1 MLPAKLVIGQKH
13 KQENEANSR
22 ASWNTPRSDS
32 RPGMSYATRT
42 VISFALTSLMTVCVL
57 VCVIMVVWGS
67 AFSDYTRANV
77 IELAQLTS
85 QKLADS
91 YEEQGEWTLEGI
103 YSVASSSSIS
113 EDIGLQV
120 LDSDGTIL
128 YDDTWSLAPAAAD
141 VKKDATTDTGSADVS
156 SANTESSNAESSD
169 SSSASVDTGSAEVE
183 SADSSSDSTEVGS
196 TDADASSVDTSS
208 TDSTDTSSADADS
221 TSSSITST
229 DSGSSAGEKT
239 TLEFDRHGLVSTA
252 PTDQEGAVTEAIL
265 TSDGQKVGQVRL
277 WVLGSDAL
285 LTKTDSAFREKTI
298 DAMLL
303 AAIIAVVISLFIGFL
318 VSRMLTNPIRRIT
331 GTAKQI
337 RDGDL
342 SARTNLRGDDEI
354 DQLGETFDEMATSL
368 EKDLKHE
375 RRLTSDVAHELR
387 TPLMAMLA
395 TVEAMQDGVYPTDDE
410 HLETVASETRRLAR
424 LVQQMLDLS
433 RMENHTAPLNLESV
447 DVVELVRGVVNA
459 QEPLFVQRD
468 LRLRFADETQGKCPL
483 LELDP
488 DMITQAV
495 INLMSNAMRYT
506 PEGGWVVVSVSLDRK
521 HVMISV
527 SDTGIG
533 IAKEDLS
540 RIFGRFWRADASRA
554 REAGGLGVGLAVTKQ
569 IIERHHGFIAV
580 ESELEKGT
588 TFTIHL
594 PREHVQQSVSTTMEH

>member
-1 MLPAKLVIGQKH
+1 MLPAHIVTGQKH
-13 KQENEANSR
+13 KSDNEANSR

-32 RPGMSYATRT
+32 RSGLSYGSRMAL
-42 VISFALTSLMTVCVL
+42 SFALTSLMTVLIL

-67 AFSDYTRANV
+67 AFSEYTRANV
-77 IELAQLTS
+77 IDLAKLTS
-85 QKLADS
+85 EKLADS
-91 YEEQGEWTLEGI
+91 YEQDGEWTVDTLYAI
-103 YSVASSSSIS
+103 AQSSSIS
-113 EDIGLQV
+113 DDIGLQV
-120 LDSDGTIL
+120 LDAEGTIL
-128 YDDTWSLAPAAAD
+128 YDDTWPVASVAAD
-141 VKKDATTDTGSADVS
+141 VKKS
-156 SANTESSNAESSD
+156 EAEP
-169 SSSASVDTGSAEVE
+169 VPDTGSAEE
-183 SADSSSDSTEVGS
+183 GS
-196 TDADASSVDTSS
+196 VVATDQ
-208 TDSTDTSSADADS
+208 
-221 TSSSITST
+221 
-229 DSGSSAGEKT
+229 GSAGQAAETSAEGSATAAEKD
-239 TLEFDRHGLVSTA
+239 EPKIKFDRHGLISTA
-252 PTDQEGAVTEAIL
+252 PTDEEGAITEPIT
-265 TSDGQKVGQVRL
+265 TSGGKVVGKVRL
-277 WVLGSDAL
+277 WVLGSDVL
-285 LTKTDSAFREKTI
+285 LTKTDTAFREKTI
-298 DAMLL
+298 DAMFL
-303 AAIIAVVISLFIGFL
+303 AAALAVAISVMIGLF

-342 SARTNLRGDDEI
+342 SARTNMRGDDEI

-395 TVEAMQDGVYPTDDE
+395 TVEAMQDGVYPTDNE

-433 RMENHTAPLNLESV
+433 RMENHTAPMNIEAV
-447 DVVELVRGVVNA
+447 DMVELVRGIVNA
-459 QEPLFVQRD
+459 QEPLFHERD
-468 LRLRFADETQGKCPL
+468 LRLRFADETQGKMPFIKV
-483 LELDP
+483 DP
-488 DMITQAV
+488 DMITQCV

-506 PEGGWVVVSVSLDRK
+506 PEGGWVIVTVGLDRK
-521 HVMISV
+521 HLTISV

-569 IIERHHGFIAV
+569 IVERHHGFISV

-594 PREHVQQSVSTTMEH
+594 PREQQQQPSSTTIER

>member
-1 MLPAKLVIGQKH
+1 MLPAHIVTGQKH
-13 KQENEANSR
+13 KSDNEANSR

-32 RPGMSYATRT
+32 RSGLSYGSRMAL
-42 VISFALTSLMTVCVL
+42 SFALTSLMTVLIL

-67 AFSDYTRANV
+67 AFSEYTRANV
-77 IELAQLTS
+77 VDLAKLTS
-85 QKLADS
+85 EKLADS
-91 YEEQGEWTLEGI
+91 YEQDGEWTVDTLYAI
-103 YSVASSSSIS
+103 AQSSSIS
-113 EDIGLQV
+113 DDIGLQG
-120 LDSDGTIL
+120 LDAEGTIL
-128 YDDTWSLAPAAAD
+128 YDDTWPVASVAAD
-141 VKKDATTDTGSADVS
+141 VKKS
-156 SANTESSNAESSD
+156 ESEP
-169 SSSASVDTGSAEVE
+169 VPDTGSAEE
-183 SADSSSDSTEVGS
+183 GS
-196 TDADASSVDTSS
+196 VVATDQ
-208 TDSTDTSSADADS
+208 
-221 TSSSITST
+221 
-229 DSGSSAGEKT
+229 GSAGQAAATSAEGSVTAAEKD
-239 TLEFDRHGLVSTA
+239 EPKIKFDRHGLISTA
-252 PTDQEGAVTEAIL
+252 PTDEEGAITEPIT
-265 TSDGQKVGQVRL
+265 TSDGKVVGKVRL
-277 WVLGSDAL
+277 WVLGSDVL
-285 LTKTDSAFREKTI
+285 LTKTDTAFREKTI
-298 DAMLL
+298 DAMFL
-303 AAIIAVVISLFIGFL
+303 AAAIAVAISVMIGLF

-342 SARTNLRGDDEI
+342 SARTNMRGDDEI

-395 TVEAMQDGVYPTDDE
+395 TVEAMQDGVYPTDNE

-433 RMENHTAPLNLESV
+433 RMENHTAPMNIEAV
-447 DVVELVRGVVNA
+447 DMVELVRGIVNA
-459 QEPLFVQRD
+459 QEPLFHERD
-468 LRLRFADETQGKCPL
+468 LRLRFADETQGKMPFIKV
-483 LELDP
+483 DP
-488 DMITQAV
+488 DMITQCV

-506 PEGGWVVVSVSLDRK
+506 PEGGWVIVTVGLDRK
-521 HVMISV
+521 HLTISV

-569 IIERHHGFIAV
+569 IVERHHGFISV

-594 PREHVQQSVSTTMEH
+594 PREQQQQPSSTTIER

>member
-1 MLPAKLVIGQKH
+1 MLPAHIVTGQKH
-13 KQENEANSR
+13 KSDNEANSR

-32 RPGMSYATRT
+32 RSGLSYGSRMAL
-42 VISFALTSLMTVCVL
+42 SFALTSLMTVLIL

-67 AFSDYTRANV
+67 AFSEYTRANV
-77 IELAQLTS
+77 IDLAKLTS
-85 QKLADS
+85 EKLADS
-91 YEEQGEWTLEGI
+91 YEQDGEWTVDTLYAI
-103 YSVASSSSIS
+103 AQSSSIS
-113 EDIGLQV
+113 DDIGLQV
-120 LDSDGTIL
+120 LDAEGTIL
-128 YDDTWSLAPAAAD
+128 YDDTWPVASVAAD
-141 VKKDATTDTGSADVS
+141 VKKS
-156 SANTESSNAESSD
+156 EAEP
-169 SSSASVDTGSAEVE
+169 VPDTGSAEE
-183 SADSSSDSTEVGS
+183 GS
-196 TDADASSVDTSS
+196 VVATDQ
-208 TDSTDTSSADADS
+208 
-221 TSSSITST
+221 
-229 DSGSSAGEKT
+229 GSAGQAAATSAEGSATAAEKD
-239 TLEFDRHGLVSTA
+239 EPKIKFDRHGLISTA
-252 PTDQEGAVTEAIL
+252 PTDEEGAITEPIT
-265 TSDGQKVGQVRL
+265 TSDGKVVGKVRL
-277 WVLGSDAL
+277 WVLGSDVL
-285 LTKTDSAFREKTI
+285 LTKTDTAFREKTI
-298 DAMLL
+298 DAMFL
-303 AAIIAVVISLFIGFL
+303 AAAIAVAISVMIGLF

-342 SARTNLRGDDEI
+342 SARTNMRGDDEI

-395 TVEAMQDGVYPTDDE
+395 TVEAMQDGVYPTDNE

-433 RMENHTAPLNLESV
+433 RMENHTAPMNIEAV
-447 DVVELVRGVVNA
+447 DMVELVRGIVNA
-459 QEPLFVQRD
+459 QEPLFHERD
-468 LRLRFADETQGKCPL
+468 LRLRFADETQGKMPFIKV
-483 LELDP
+483 DP
-488 DMITQAV
+488 DMITQCV

-506 PEGGWVVVSVSLDRK
+506 PEGGWVIVTVGLDRK
-521 HVMISV
+521 HLTISV

-569 IIERHHGFIAV
+569 IVECHHGFISV

-594 PREHVQQSVSTTMEH
+594 PREQQQQPSSTTIER

>member
-1 MLPAKLVIGQKH
+1 MLPAHIVTGQKH
-13 KQENEANSR
+13 KSDNEANSR

-32 RPGMSYATRT
+32 RSGLSYGSRMAL
-42 VISFALTSLMTVCVL
+42 SFALTSLMTVLIL

-67 AFSDYTRANV
+67 AFSEYTRANV
-77 IELAQLTS
+77 IDLAKLTS
-85 QKLADS
+85 EKLADS
-91 YEEQGEWTLEGI
+91 YEQDGEWTVDTLYAI
-103 YSVASSSSIS
+103 AQSSSIS
-113 EDIGLQV
+113 DDIGLQV
-120 LDSDGTIL
+120 LDAEGTIL
-128 YDDTWSLAPAAAD
+128 YDDTWPVASVAAD
-141 VKKDATTDTGSADVS
+141 VKKS
-156 SANTESSNAESSD
+156 EAEP
-169 SSSASVDTGSAEVE
+169 VPDTGSAEE
-183 SADSSSDSTEVGS
+183 GS
-196 TDADASSVDTSS
+196 VVATDQ
-208 TDSTDTSSADADS
+208 
-221 TSSSITST
+221 
-229 DSGSSAGEKT
+229 GSAGQAAATSAEGSATAAEEDEPKIK
-239 TLEFDRHGLVSTA
+239 FDRHGLISTA
-252 PTDQEGAVTEAIL
+252 PTDEEGAITEPIT
-265 TSDGQKVGQVRL
+265 TSDGKVVGKVRL
-277 WVLGSDAL
+277 WVLDSDVL
-285 LTKTDSAFREKTI
+285 LTKTDTAFREKTI
-298 DAMLL
+298 DAMFL
-303 AAIIAVVISLFIGFL
+303 AAAIAVAISVMIGLF

-342 SARTNLRGDDEI
+342 SARTNMRGDDEI

-395 TVEAMQDGVYPTDDE
+395 TVEAMQDGVYPTDNE

-433 RMENHTAPLNLESV
+433 RMDNHTAPMNIEAV
-447 DVVELVRGVVNA
+447 DMVELVRGIVNA
-459 QEPLFVQRD
+459 QEPLFHERD
-468 LRLRFADETQGKCPL
+468 LRLRFADETQGKMPFIKV
-483 LELDP
+483 DP
-488 DMITQAV
+488 DMITQCV

-506 PEGGWVVVSVSLDRK
+506 PEGGWVIVTVGLDRK
-521 HVMISV
+521 HLTISV

-569 IIERHHGFIAV
+569 IVERHHGFISV

-594 PREHVQQSVSTTMEH
+594 PREQQQQPSSTTIER

>member
-1 MLPAKLVIGQKH
+1 MLPARMVIGQKH
-13 KQENEANSR
+13 KQDNEANSR

-32 RPGMSYATRT
+32 RTGMSYATRMAL
-42 VISFALTSLMTVCVL
+42 SFALTSLMTVFVL
-57 VCVIMVVWGS
+57 VCVIMVVWGG

-91 YEEQGEWTLEGI
+91 YEEEGEWTLESI
-103 YSVASSSSIS
+103 YAVASSSSIS
-113 EDIGLQV
+113 DDIGLQV

-128 YDDTWSLAPAAAD
+128 YDDTWAVAPVAAD
-141 VKKDATTDTGSADVS
+141 VKKESEEKGSSDSTDESASAESESSDGSDVAGSAATEDAGDEADAAAVEDSSADAETEAEPTSSDASNSATDTGSAD
-156 SANTESSNAESSD
+156 
-169 SSSASVDTGSAEVE
+169 TGSAEE
-183 SADSSSDSTEVGS
+183 A
-196 TDADASSVDTSS
+196 
-208 TDSTDTSSADADS
+208 
-221 TSSSITST
+221 
-229 DSGSSAGEKT
+229 T
-239 TLEFDRHGLVSTA
+239 TLQFDKHGLVSTA

-265 TSDGQKVGQVRL
+265 TSDGKKVGQVRL

-285 LTKTDSAFREKTI
+285 LTKADTAFREKTI

-303 AAIIAVVISLFIGFL
+303 AAIIAVAISLMIGFL

-342 SARTNLRGDDEI
+342 SARTGLRGDDEI

-368 EKDLKHE
+368 EKDMKHE
-375 RRLTSDVAHELR
+375 KRLTSDVAHELR

-395 TVEAMQDGVYPTDDE
+395 TVEAMQDGVYPTDNE

-433 RMENHTAPLNLESV
+433 RMENHTAPMNLEPV
-447 DVVELVRGVVNA
+447 DIVELVRGIVGA
-459 QEPLFVQRD
+459 QEPLFDQRD
-468 LRLRFADETQGKCPL
+468 LRLRFADETQGKAPL

-506 PEGGWVVVSVSLDRK
+506 PEGGWVVVSVTLDRK

-569 IIERHHGFIAV
+569 IIERHHGFISV

-594 PREHVQQSVSTTMEH
+594 PREHVSQPASTTMNP

>member
-1 MLPAKLVIGQKH
+1 MLPAHIVTGQKH
-13 KQENEANSR
+13 KSDNEANSR

-32 RPGMSYATRT
+32 RSGLSYGSRMAL
-42 VISFALTSLMTVCVL
+42 SFALTSLMTVLIL

-67 AFSDYTRANV
+67 AFSEYTRANV
-77 IELAQLTS
+77 IDLAKLTS
-85 QKLADS
+85 EKLADS
-91 YEEQGEWTLEGI
+91 YEQDGEWTVDTLYAI
-103 YSVASSSSIS
+103 AQSSSIS
-113 EDIGLQV
+113 DDIGLQV
-120 LDSDGTIL
+120 LDAEGTIL
-128 YDDTWSLAPAAAD
+128 YDDTWPVASVAAD
-141 VKKDATTDTGSADVS
+141 VKKS
-156 SANTESSNAESSD
+156 EAEP
-169 SSSASVDTGSAEVE
+169 VPDTGSAEE
-183 SADSSSDSTEVGS
+183 GS
-196 TDADASSVDTSS
+196 VVATDQ
-208 TDSTDTSSADADS
+208 
-221 TSSSITST
+221 
-229 DSGSSAGEKT
+229 GSAGQAAETSAEGSATAAEKD
-239 TLEFDRHGLVSTA
+239 EPKIKFDRHGLISTA
-252 PTDQEGAVTEAIL
+252 PTDEEGAITEPIT
-265 TSDGQKVGQVRL
+265 TSDGKVVGKVRL
-277 WVLGSDAL
+277 WVLGSDVL
-285 LTKTDSAFREKTI
+285 LTKTDTAFREKTI
-298 DAMLL
+298 DAMFL
-303 AAIIAVVISLFIGFL
+303 AAAIAVAISVMIGLF

-342 SARTNLRGDDEI
+342 SARTNMRGDDEI

-395 TVEAMQDGVYPTDDE
+395 TVEAMQDGVYPTDNE

-433 RMENHTAPLNLESV
+433 RMENHTAPMNIEAV
-447 DVVELVRGVVNA
+447 DMVELVRGIVNA
-459 QEPLFVQRD
+459 QEPLFHERD
-468 LRLRFADETQGKCPL
+468 LRLRFADETQGKMPFIKV
-483 LELDP
+483 DP
-488 DMITQAV
+488 DMITQCV

-506 PEGGWVVVSVSLDRK
+506 PEGGWVIVTVGLDRK
-521 HVMISV
+521 HLTISV

-569 IIERHHGFIAV
+569 IVERHQGFISV

-594 PREHVQQSVSTTMEH
+594 PREQQQQPSSTTIER

>member
-1 MLPAKLVIGQKH
+1 MLPAHIVTGQKH
-13 KQENEANSR
+13 KSDNEANSR

-32 RPGMSYATRT
+32 RSGLSYGSRMAL
-42 VISFALTSLMTVCVL
+42 SFALTSLMTVLIL

-67 AFSDYTRANV
+67 AFSEYTRANV
-77 IELAQLTS
+77 IDLAKLTS
-85 QKLADS
+85 EKLADS
-91 YEEQGEWTLEGI
+91 YEQDGEWTVDTLYAI
-103 YSVASSSSIS
+103 AQSSSIS
-113 EDIGLQV
+113 DDIGLQV
-120 LDSDGTIL
+120 LDAEGTIL
-128 YDDTWSLAPAAAD
+128 YDDTWPVASVAAD
-141 VKKDATTDTGSADVS
+141 VKKS
-156 SANTESSNAESSD
+156 EAEP
-169 SSSASVDTGSAEVE
+169 VPDTGSAEE
-183 SADSSSDSTEVGS
+183 GS
-196 TDADASSVDTSS
+196 VVATDQ
-208 TDSTDTSSADADS
+208 
-221 TSSSITST
+221 
-229 DSGSSAGEKT
+229 GSAGQAAATSAEGSATAAEKD
-239 TLEFDRHGLVSTA
+239 EPKIKFDRHGLISTA
-252 PTDQEGAVTEAIL
+252 PTDEEGAITEPIT
-265 TSDGQKVGQVRL
+265 TSDGKVVGKVRL
-277 WVLGSDAL
+277 WVLGSDVL
-285 LTKTDSAFREKTI
+285 LTKTDTAFREKTI
-298 DAMLL
+298 DAMFL
-303 AAIIAVVISLFIGFL
+303 AAAIAVAISVMIGLF

-342 SARTNLRGDDEI
+342 SARTNMRGDDEI

-395 TVEAMQDGVYPTDDE
+395 TVEAMQDGVYPTDNE

-433 RMENHTAPLNLESV
+433 RMENHTAPMNIEAV
-447 DVVELVRGVVNA
+447 DMVELVRGIVNA
-459 QEPLFVQRD
+459 QEPLFHERD
-468 LRLRFADETQGKCPL
+468 LRLRFADETQGKMPFIKV
-483 LELDP
+483 DP
-488 DMITQAV
+488 DMITQCV

-506 PEGGWVVVSVSLDRK
+506 PEGGWVIVTVGLDRK
-521 HVMISV
+521 HLTISV

-569 IIERHHGFIAV
+569 IVERHHGFISV

-594 PREHVQQSVSTTMEH
+594 PREQQQQPSSTTIEH

>member
-1 MLPAKLVIGQKH
+1 MLPAHIVTGQKH
-13 KQENEANSR
+13 KSDNEANSR

-32 RPGMSYATRT
+32 RSGLSYGSRMAL
-42 VISFALTSLMTVCVL
+42 SFALTSLMTVLIL

-67 AFSDYTRANV
+67 AFSEYTRANV
-77 IELAQLTS
+77 IDLAKLTS
-85 QKLADS
+85 EKLADS
-91 YEEQGEWTLEGI
+91 YEQDGEWTVDTLYAI
-103 YSVASSSSIS
+103 AQSSSIS
-113 EDIGLQV
+113 DDIGLQV
-120 LDSDGTIL
+120 LDAEGTIL
-128 YDDTWSLAPAAAD
+128 YDDTWPVASVAAD
-141 VKKDATTDTGSADVS
+141 VKKS
-156 SANTESSNAESSD
+156 EAEP
-169 SSSASVDTGSAEVE
+169 VPDTGSAEE
-183 SADSSSDSTEVGS
+183 GS
-196 TDADASSVDTSS
+196 VVATDQ
-208 TDSTDTSSADADS
+208 
-221 TSSSITST
+221 
-229 DSGSSAGEKT
+229 GSAGQAAATSAEGSATAAEKD
-239 TLEFDRHGLVSTA
+239 EPKIKFDRHDLISTA
-252 PTDQEGAVTEAIL
+252 PTDEEGAITEPIT
-265 TSDGQKVGQVRL
+265 TSDGKVVGKVRL
-277 WVLGSDAL
+277 WVLGSDVL
-285 LTKTDSAFREKTI
+285 LTKTDTAFREKTI
-298 DAMLL
+298 DAMFL
-303 AAIIAVVISLFIGFL
+303 AAAIAVAISVMIGLF

-342 SARTNLRGDDEI
+342 SARTNMRGDDEI

-395 TVEAMQDGVYPTDDE
+395 TVEAMQDGVYPTDNE

-433 RMENHTAPLNLESV
+433 RMENHTAPMNIEAV
-447 DVVELVRGVVNA
+447 DMVELVRGIVNA
-459 QEPLFVQRD
+459 QEPLFHERD
-468 LRLRFADETQGKCPL
+468 LRLRFADETQGKMPFIKV
-483 LELDP
+483 DP
-488 DMITQAV
+488 DMITQCV

-506 PEGGWVVVSVSLDRK
+506 PEGGWVIVTVGLDRK
-521 HVMISV
+521 HLTISV

-569 IIERHHGFIAV
+569 IVERHHGFISV

-594 PREHVQQSVSTTMEH
+594 PREQQQQPSSTTIER

>member
-1 MLPAKLVIGQKH
+1 MLPARMVIGQKH
-13 KQENEANSR
+13 KQDNEANSR

-32 RPGMSYATRT
+32 RTGMSYATRMAL
-42 VISFALTSLMTVCVL
+42 SFALTSLMTVFVL
-57 VCVIMVVWGS
+57 VCVIMVVWGG

-91 YEEQGEWTLEGI
+91 YEEEGEWTLESI
-103 YSVASSSSIS
+103 YAVASSSSIS
-113 EDIGLQV
+113 DDIGLQV

-128 YDDTWSLAPAAAD
+128 YDDTWAVAPVAAD
-141 VKKDATTDTGSADVS
+141 VKKESEEKGSSDSTDESASAESESSDGSNVAGSAATEDAGDEADAAVVEGSSADAETGAEPTSSDASNSASDTGSAD
-156 SANTESSNAESSD
+156 
-169 SSSASVDTGSAEVE
+169 TGSAEE
-183 SADSSSDSTEVGS
+183 T
-196 TDADASSVDTSS
+196 
-208 TDSTDTSSADADS
+208 
-221 TSSSITST
+221 
-229 DSGSSAGEKT
+229 T
-239 TLEFDRHGLVSTA
+239 TLQFDKHGLVSTA

-265 TSDGQKVGQVRL
+265 TSDGKKVGQVRL

-285 LTKTDSAFREKTI
+285 LTKADTAFREKTI

-303 AAIIAVVISLFIGFL
+303 AAIIAVAISLMIGFL

-342 SARTNLRGDDEI
+342 SARTGLRGDDEI

-368 EKDLKHE
+368 EKDMKHE
-375 RRLTSDVAHELR
+375 KRLTSDVAHELR

-395 TVEAMQDGVYPTDDE
+395 TVEAMQDGVYPTDNE

-433 RMENHTAPLNLESV
+433 RMENHTAPMNLEPV
-447 DVVELVRGVVNA
+447 DTVELVRGIVGA
-459 QEPLFVQRD
+459 QEPLFDQRD
-468 LRLRFADETQGKCPL
+468 LRLRFADETQGKAPL

-506 PEGGWVVVSVSLDRK
+506 PEGGWVVVSVTLDRK

-569 IIERHHGFIAV
+569 IIERHHGFISV

-594 PREHVQQSVSTTMEH
+594 PREHVSQPASTTMNP

>member
-1 MLPAKLVIGQKH
+1 MLPAHIVTGQKH
-13 KQENEANSR
+13 KSDNEANSR

-32 RPGMSYATRT
+32 RSGLSYGSRMAL
-42 VISFALTSLMTVCVL
+42 SFALTSLMTVLIL

-67 AFSDYTRANV
+67 AFSEYTRANV
-77 IELAQLTS
+77 IDLAKLTS
-85 QKLADS
+85 EKLADS
-91 YEEQGEWTLEGI
+91 YEQDGEWTVDTLYAI
-103 YSVASSSSIS
+103 AQSSSIS
-113 EDIGLQV
+113 DDIGLQV
-120 LDSDGTIL
+120 LDAEGTIL
-128 YDDTWSLAPAAAD
+128 YDDTWPVASVAAD
-141 VKKDATTDTGSADVS
+141 VKKS
-156 SANTESSNAESSD
+156 EAEP
-169 SSSASVDTGSAEVE
+169 VPDTGSAEE
-183 SADSSSDSTEVGS
+183 GS
-196 TDADASSVDTSS
+196 VVATDQ
-208 TDSTDTSSADADS
+208 
-221 TSSSITST
+221 
-229 DSGSSAGEKT
+229 GSAGQEAATSAEGSATAAEKD
-239 TLEFDRHGLVSTA
+239 EPKIKFDRHGLISTA
-252 PTDQEGAVTEAIL
+252 PTDEEGAITEPIT
-265 TSDGQKVGQVRL
+265 TSDGKVVGKVRL
-277 WVLGSDAL
+277 WVLGSDVL
-285 LTKTDSAFREKTI
+285 LTKTDTAFREKTI
-298 DAMLL
+298 DAMFL
-303 AAIIAVVISLFIGFL
+303 AAAIAVAISVMIGLF

-342 SARTNLRGDDEI
+342 SARTNMRGDDEI

-395 TVEAMQDGVYPTDDE
+395 TVEAMQDGVYPTDNE

-433 RMENHTAPLNLESV
+433 RMENHTAPMNIEAV
-447 DVVELVRGVVNA
+447 DMVELVRGIVNA
-459 QEPLFVQRD
+459 QEPLFHERD
-468 LRLRFADETQGKCPL
+468 LRLRFADETQSKMPFIKV
-483 LELDP
+483 DP
-488 DMITQAV
+488 DMITQCV

-506 PEGGWVVVSVSLDRK
+506 PEGGWVIVTVGLDRK
-521 HVMISV
+521 HLTISV

-569 IIERHHGFIAV
+569 IVERHHGFISV

-594 PREHVQQSVSTTMEH
+594 PREQQQQPSSTTIER

>member
-1 MLPAKLVIGQKH
+1 MLPARMVIGQKH
-13 KQENEANSR
+13 KQDNEANSR

-32 RPGMSYATRT
+32 RTGMSYATRMAL
-42 VISFALTSLMTVCVL
+42 SFALTSLMTVFVL
-57 VCVIMVVWGS
+57 VCVIMVVWGG

-91 YEEQGEWTLEGI
+91 YEEEGEWTLESI
-103 YSVASSSSIS
+103 YAVASSSSIS
-113 EDIGLQV
+113 DDIGLQV

-128 YDDTWSLAPAAAD
+128 YDDTWAVAPVAAD
-141 VKKDATTDTGSADVS
+141 VKKESEEKGSSDSTDESASAESESSDGSDVAGNAVTEDAGDEADAAAVEDSSADAETEAEPTSSDASNSATDTGSAD
-156 SANTESSNAESSD
+156 
-169 SSSASVDTGSAEVE
+169 TGSAEE
-183 SADSSSDSTEVGS
+183 A
-196 TDADASSVDTSS
+196 
-208 TDSTDTSSADADS
+208 
-221 TSSSITST
+221 
-229 DSGSSAGEKT
+229 T
-239 TLEFDRHGLVSTA
+239 TLQFDKHGLVSTA
-252 PTDQEGAVTEAIL
+252 PTDQEGAVTEVIL
-265 TSDGQKVGQVRL
+265 TSDGKKVGQVRL

-285 LTKTDSAFREKTI
+285 LTKADTAFREKTI

-303 AAIIAVVISLFIGFL
+303 AAIIAVAISLMIGFL

-342 SARTNLRGDDEI
+342 SARTGLRGDDEI

-368 EKDLKHE
+368 EKDMKHE
-375 RRLTSDVAHELR
+375 KRLTSDVAHELR

-395 TVEAMQDGVYPTDDE
+395 TVEAMQDGVYPTDNE

-433 RMENHTAPLNLESV
+433 RMENHTAPMNLEPV
-447 DVVELVRGVVNA
+447 DTVELVRGIVGA
-459 QEPLFVQRD
+459 QEPLFDQRD
-468 LRLRFADETQGKCPL
+468 LRLRFADETQGKAPL

-506 PEGGWVVVSVSLDRK
+506 PEGGWVVVSVTLDRK

-569 IIERHHGFIAV
+569 IIERHHGFISV

-594 PREHVQQSVSTTMEH
+594 PREHVSQPASTTMNP

>member
-1 MLPAKLVIGQKH
+1 MLPAHIVTGQKH
-13 KQENEANSR
+13 KSDNEANSR

-32 RPGMSYATRT
+32 RSGLSYGSRMAL
-42 VISFALTSLMTVCVL
+42 SFALTSLMTVLIL

-67 AFSDYTRANV
+67 AFSEYTRANV
-77 IELAQLTS
+77 IDLAKLTS
-85 QKLADS
+85 EKLADS
-91 YEEQGEWTLEGI
+91 YEQDGEWTVDTLYAI
-103 YSVASSSSIS
+103 AQSSSIS
-113 EDIGLQV
+113 DDIGLQV
-120 LDSDGTIL
+120 LDAEGTIL
-128 YDDTWSLAPAAAD
+128 YDDTWPVASVAAD
-141 VKKDATTDTGSADVS
+141 VKKS
-156 SANTESSNAESSD
+156 EAEP
-169 SSSASVDTGSAEVE
+169 VPDTGSAEE
-183 SADSSSDSTEVGS
+183 GS
-196 TDADASSVDTSS
+196 VVATDQ
-208 TDSTDTSSADADS
+208 
-221 TSSSITST
+221 
-229 DSGSSAGEKT
+229 GSAGQAVATSAEGSATAAEKD
-239 TLEFDRHGLVSTA
+239 EPKIKFDRHGLISTA
-252 PTDQEGAVTEAIL
+252 PTDEEGAITEPIT
-265 TSDGQKVGQVRL
+265 TSDGKVVGKVRL
-277 WVLGSDAL
+277 WVLGSDVL
-285 LTKTDSAFREKTI
+285 LTKTDTAFREKTI
-298 DAMLL
+298 DAMFL
-303 AAIIAVVISLFIGFL
+303 AAAIAVAISVMIGLF

-342 SARTNLRGDDEI
+342 SARTNMRGDDEI

-395 TVEAMQDGVYPTDDE
+395 TVEAMQDGVYPTDNE

-433 RMENHTAPLNLESV
+433 RMENHTAPMNIEAV
-447 DVVELVRGVVNA
+447 DMVELVRGIVNA
-459 QEPLFVQRD
+459 QEPLFHERD
-468 LRLRFADETQGKCPL
+468 LRLRFADETQGKMPFIKV
-483 LELDP
+483 DP
-488 DMITQAV
+488 DMITQCV

-506 PEGGWVVVSVSLDRK
+506 PEGGWVIVAVGLDRK
-521 HVMISV
+521 HLTISV

-569 IIERHHGFIAV
+569 IVERHHGFISV

-594 PREHVQQSVSTTMEH
+594 PREQQQQPSSTTIER

>member
-1 MLPAKLVIGQKH
+1 MLPAHIVTGQKH
-13 KQENEANSR
+13 KSDNEANSR

-32 RPGMSYATRT
+32 RSGLSYGSRMAL
-42 VISFALTSLMTVCVL
+42 SFALTSLMTVLIL

-67 AFSDYTRANV
+67 AFSEYTRANV
-77 IELAQLTS
+77 IDLAKLTS
-85 QKLADS
+85 EKLADS
-91 YEEQGEWTLEGI
+91 YEQDGEWTVDTLYAI
-103 YSVASSSSIS
+103 AQSSSIS
-113 EDIGLQV
+113 DDIGLQV
-120 LDSDGTIL
+120 LDAEGTIL
-128 YDDTWSLAPAAAD
+128 YDDTWPVASVATD
-141 VKKDATTDTGSADVS
+141 VKKS
-156 SANTESSNAESSD
+156 EAEP
-169 SSSASVDTGSAEVE
+169 VPDTGSAEE
-183 SADSSSDSTEVGS
+183 DSVVA
-196 TDADASSVDTSS
+196 TDQ
-208 TDSTDTSSADADS
+208 
-221 TSSSITST
+221 
-229 DSGSSAGEKT
+229 GSAGQAAATSAEGSATAAEKD
-239 TLEFDRHGLVSTA
+239 EPKIKFDRHGLISTA
-252 PTDQEGAVTEAIL
+252 PTDEEGAITEPIT
-265 TSDGQKVGQVRL
+265 TSDGKVVGKVRL
-277 WVLGSDAL
+277 WVLGSDVL
-285 LTKTDSAFREKTI
+285 LTKTDTAFREKTI
-298 DAMLL
+298 DAMFL
-303 AAIIAVVISLFIGFL
+303 AAAIAVAISVMIGLF

-342 SARTNLRGDDEI
+342 SARTNMRGDDEI

-395 TVEAMQDGVYPTDDE
+395 TVEAMQDGVYPTDNE

-433 RMENHTAPLNLESV
+433 RMENHTAPMNIEAV
-447 DVVELVRGVVNA
+447 DMVELVRGIVNA
-459 QEPLFVQRD
+459 QEPLFHERD
-468 LRLRFADETQGKCPL
+468 LRLRFADETQGKMPFIKV
-483 LELDP
+483 DP
-488 DMITQAV
+488 DMITQCV

-506 PEGGWVVVSVSLDRK
+506 PEGGWVIVTVGLDRK
-521 HVMISV
+521 HLTISV

-569 IIERHHGFIAV
+569 IVERHHGFISV

-594 PREHVQQSVSTTMEH
+594 PREQQQQPSSTTIER

>member
-1 MLPAKLVIGQKH
+1 MLPAHIVTGQKH
-13 KQENEANSR
+13 KSDNEANSR

-32 RPGMSYATRT
+32 RSGLSYGSRMAL
-42 VISFALTSLMTVCVL
+42 SFALTSLMTVLIL

-67 AFSDYTRANV
+67 AFSEYTRANV
-77 IELAQLTS
+77 IDLAKLTS
-85 QKLADS
+85 EKLADS
-91 YEEQGEWTLEGI
+91 YEQDGEWTVDTLYAI
-103 YSVASSSSIS
+103 AQSSSIS
-113 EDIGLQV
+113 DDIGLQV
-120 LDSDGTIL
+120 LDAEGTIL
-128 YDDTWSLAPAAAD
+128 YDDTWPVASVAAD
-141 VKKDATTDTGSADVS
+141 VKKS
-156 SANTESSNAESSD
+156 EAEP
-169 SSSASVDTGSAEVE
+169 VPDTGSAEE
-183 SADSSSDSTEVGS
+183 GS
-196 TDADASSVDTSS
+196 VVATDQ
-208 TDSTDTSSADADS
+208 
-221 TSSSITST
+221 
-229 DSGSSAGEKT
+229 GSAGQAAATSAEGSATAAEKD
-239 TLEFDRHGLVSTA
+239 EPKIKFDRHGLISTA
-252 PTDQEGAVTEAIL
+252 PTDEEGAITEPIT
-265 TSDGQKVGQVRL
+265 TSDGKVVGKVRL
-277 WVLGSDAL
+277 WVLGSDVL
-285 LTKTDSAFREKTI
+285 LTKTDTAFREKTI
-298 DAMLL
+298 DAMFL
-303 AAIIAVVISLFIGFL
+303 AAAIAVAISVMIGLF

-342 SARTNLRGDDEI
+342 SARTNMRGDDEI

-395 TVEAMQDGVYPTDDE
+395 TVEAMQDGVYPTDNE

-433 RMENHTAPLNLESV
+433 RMENHTAPMNIEAV
-447 DVVELVRGVVNA
+447 DMVELVRGIVNA
-459 QEPLFVQRD
+459 QEPLFHERD
-468 LRLRFADETQGKCPL
+468 LRLRFADETQGKMPFIKV
-483 LELDP
+483 DP
-488 DMITQAV
+488 DMITQCV

-506 PEGGWVVVSVSLDRK
+506 PEGGWVIVTVGLNRK
-521 HVMISV
+521 HLTISV

-569 IIERHHGFIAV
+569 IVERHHGFISV

-594 PREHVQQSVSTTMEH
+594 PREQQQQPSSTTIER

>member
-1 MLPAKLVIGQKH
+1 MLPAHIVTGQKH
-13 KQENEANSR
+13 KSDNEANSR

-32 RPGMSYATRT
+32 RSGLSYGSRMAL
-42 VISFALTSLMTVCVL
+42 SFALTSLMTVLIL

-67 AFSDYTRANV
+67 AFSEYTRANV
-77 IELAQLTS
+77 IDLAKLTS
-85 QKLADS
+85 EKLADS
-91 YEEQGEWTLEGI
+91 YEQDGEWTVDTLYAI
-103 YSVASSSSIS
+103 AQSSSIS
-113 EDIGLQV
+113 DDIGLQV
-120 LDSDGTIL
+120 LDAEGTIL
-128 YDDTWSLAPAAAD
+128 YDDTWPVASVAAD
-141 VKKDATTDTGSADVS
+141 VKKS
-156 SANTESSNAESSD
+156 EAEP
-169 SSSASVDTGSAEVE
+169 VPDTGSAEE
-183 SADSSSDSTEVGS
+183 GS
-196 TDADASSVDTSS
+196 VVATDQ
-208 TDSTDTSSADADS
+208 
-221 TSSSITST
+221 
-229 DSGSSAGEKT
+229 GSAGQAAATSAEGSATAAEEDEPKIK
-239 TLEFDRHGLVSTA
+239 FDRHGLISTA
-252 PTDQEGAVTEAIL
+252 PTDEEGAITEPIT
-265 TSDGQKVGQVRL
+265 TSDGTVVGKVRL
-277 WVLGSDAL
+277 WVLGSDVL
-285 LTKTDSAFREKTI
+285 LTKTDTAFREKTI
-298 DAMLL
+298 DAMFL
-303 AAIIAVVISLFIGFL
+303 AAAIAVAISVMIGLF

-342 SARTNLRGDDEI
+342 SARTNMRGDDEI

-395 TVEAMQDGVYPTDDE
+395 TVEAMQDGVYPTDNE

-433 RMENHTAPLNLESV
+433 RMENHTAPMNIEAV
-447 DVVELVRGVVNA
+447 DMVELVRGIVNA
-459 QEPLFVQRD
+459 QEPLFHERD
-468 LRLRFADETQGKCPL
+468 LRLRFADETQGKMPFIKV
-483 LELDP
+483 DP
-488 DMITQAV
+488 DMITQCV

-506 PEGGWVVVSVSLDRK
+506 PEGGWVIVTVGLDRK
-521 HVMISV
+521 HLTISV

-569 IIERHHGFIAV
+569 IVERHHGFISV

-594 PREHVQQSVSTTMEH
+594 PREQQQQPSSTTIER

>member
-1 MLPAKLVIGQKH
+1 MLPAHIVTGQKH
-13 KQENEANSR
+13 KSDNEANSR

-32 RPGMSYATRT
+32 RSGLSYGSRMAL
-42 VISFALTSLMTVCVL
+42 SFALTSLMTVLIL

-67 AFSDYTRANV
+67 AFSEYTRTNV
-77 IELAQLTS
+77 IDLAKLTS
-85 QKLADS
+85 EKLADS
-91 YEEQGEWTLEGI
+91 YEQDGEWTVDTLYAI
-103 YSVASSSSIS
+103 AQSSSIS
-113 EDIGLQV
+113 DDIGLQV
-120 LDSDGTIL
+120 LDAEGTIL
-128 YDDTWSLAPAAAD
+128 YDDTWPVASVAAD
-141 VKKDATTDTGSADVS
+141 VKKS
-156 SANTESSNAESSD
+156 EAEPVPD
-169 SSSASVDTGSAEVE
+169 MGSAEE
-183 SADSSSDSTEVGS
+183 GS
-196 TDADASSVDTSS
+196 VVATDQ
-208 TDSTDTSSADADS
+208 
-221 TSSSITST
+221 
-229 DSGSSAGEKT
+229 GSAGQAAATSAEGSAAAAEKD
-239 TLEFDRHGLVSTA
+239 EPKIKFDRHGLISTA
-252 PTDQEGAVTEAIL
+252 PTDEEGAITEPIT
-265 TSDGQKVGQVRL
+265 TSDGKVVGKVRL
-277 WVLGSDAL
+277 WVLGSDVL
-285 LTKTDSAFREKTI
+285 LTKTDTAFREKTI
-298 DAMLL
+298 DAMFL
-303 AAIIAVVISLFIGFL
+303 AAAIAVAISVMIGLF

-342 SARTNLRGDDEI
+342 SARTNMRGDDEI

-395 TVEAMQDGVYPTDDE
+395 TVEAMQDGVYPTDNE

-433 RMENHTAPLNLESV
+433 RMENHTAPMNIEAV
-447 DVVELVRGVVNA
+447 DMVELVRGIVNA
-459 QEPLFVQRD
+459 QEPLFHERD
-468 LRLRFADETQGKCPL
+468 LRLRFADETQGKMPFIKV
-483 LELDP
+483 DP
-488 DMITQAV
+488 DMITQCV

-506 PEGGWVVVSVSLDRK
+506 PEGGWVIVTVGLDRK
-521 HVMISV
+521 HLTISV

-569 IIERHHGFIAV
+569 IVERHHGFISV

-594 PREHVQQSVSTTMEH
+594 PREQQQQPSSTTIER

>member
-1 MLPAKLVIGQKH
+1 MLPAHIVTGQKH
-13 KQENEANSR
+13 KSDNEANSR

-32 RPGMSYATRT
+32 RSGLSYGSRMAL
-42 VISFALTSLMTVCVL
+42 SFALTSLMTVLIL

-67 AFSDYTRANV
+67 AFSEYTRANV
-77 IELAQLTS
+77 IDLAKLTS
-85 QKLADS
+85 EKLADS
-91 YEEQGEWTLEGI
+91 YEQDGEWTVDTLYAI
-103 YSVASSSSIS
+103 AQSSSIS
-113 EDIGLQV
+113 DDIGLQV
-120 LDSDGTIL
+120 LDAEGTIL
-128 YDDTWSLAPAAAD
+128 YDDTWPVASVAAD
-141 VKKDATTDTGSADVS
+141 VKKSEAEPVS
-156 SANTESSNAESSD
+156 
-169 SSSASVDTGSAEVE
+169 DTGSAEEDSVVATDQG
-183 SADSSSDSTEVGS
+183 SAGQ
-196 TDADASSVDTSS
+196 ADATSAEG
-208 TDSTDTSSADADS
+208 SATA
-221 TSSSITST
+221 
-229 DSGSSAGEKT
+229 AEKDGPKIK
-239 TLEFDRHGLVSTA
+239 FDRHGLISTA
-252 PTDQEGAVTEAIL
+252 PTDEEGAITEPIT
-265 TSDGQKVGQVRL
+265 TSDGKVVGKVRL
-277 WVLGSDAL
+277 WVLGSDVL
-285 LTKTDSAFREKTI
+285 LTKTDTAFREKTI
-298 DAMLL
+298 DAMFL
-303 AAIIAVVISLFIGFL
+303 AAAIAVAISVMIGLF

-342 SARTNLRGDDEI
+342 SARTNMRGDDEI

-395 TVEAMQDGVYPTDDE
+395 TVEAMQDGVYPTDNE

-433 RMENHTAPLNLESV
+433 RMENHTAPMNIEAV
-447 DVVELVRGVVNA
+447 DMVELVRGIVNA
-459 QEPLFVQRD
+459 QEPLFHERD
-468 LRLRFADETQGKCPL
+468 LRLRFADETQGKMPFIKV
-483 LELDP
+483 DP
-488 DMITQAV
+488 DMITQCV

-506 PEGGWVVVSVSLDRK
+506 PEGGWVIVTVGLDRK
-521 HVMISV
+521 HLTISV

-569 IIERHHGFIAV
+569 IVERHHGFISV

-594 PREHVQQSVSTTMEH
+594 PREQQQQPSSTTIER

>member
-1 MLPAKLVIGQKH
+1 MLPARMVIGQKH
-13 KQENEANSR
+13 KQDNEANSR

-32 RPGMSYATRT
+32 RTGMSYATRMAL
-42 VISFALTSLMTVCVL
+42 SFALTSLMTVFVL
-57 VCVIMVVWGS
+57 VCVIMVVWGG

-91 YEEQGEWTLEGI
+91 YEEEGEWTLESI
-103 YSVASSSSIS
+103 YAVASSSSIS
-113 EDIGLQV
+113 DDIGLQV

-128 YDDTWSLAPAAAD
+128 YDDTWAVAPVAAD
-141 VKKDATTDTGSADVS
+141 VKKESEEKGSSDSTDESASAESESSDGSDVAGSAATEDAGDEADAAAVEDSSADAETEAEPTSSDASSTTTDTGSAEE
-156 SANTESSNAESSD
+156 A
-169 SSSASVDTGSAEVE
+169 
-183 SADSSSDSTEVGS
+183 
-196 TDADASSVDTSS
+196 
-208 TDSTDTSSADADS
+208 
-221 TSSSITST
+221 
-229 DSGSSAGEKT
+229 T
-239 TLEFDRHGLVSTA
+239 TLQFDKHGLVSTA

-265 TSDGQKVGQVRL
+265 TSDGKKVGQVRL

-285 LTKTDSAFREKTI
+285 LTKADTAFREKTI

-303 AAIIAVVISLFIGFL
+303 AAIIAVAISLMIGFL

-342 SARTNLRGDDEI
+342 SARTGLRGDDEI

-368 EKDLKHE
+368 EKDMKHE
-375 RRLTSDVAHELR
+375 KRLTSDVAHELR

-395 TVEAMQDGVYPTDDE
+395 TVEAMQDGVYPTDNE

-433 RMENHTAPLNLESV
+433 RMENHTAPMNLEPV
-447 DVVELVRGVVNA
+447 DIVELVRGIVGA
-459 QEPLFVQRD
+459 QEPLFDQRD
-468 LRLRFADETQGKCPL
+468 LRLRFADETQGKAPL

-506 PEGGWVVVSVSLDRK
+506 PEGGWVVVSVTLDRK

-569 IIERHHGFIAV
+569 IIERHHGFISV

-594 PREHVQQSVSTTMEH
+594 PREHVSQPASTTMNP

>member
-1 MLPAKLVIGQKH
+1 MLPAHIVTGQKH
-13 KQENEANSR
+13 KSDNEANSR

-32 RPGMSYATRT
+32 RSGLSYGSRMAL
-42 VISFALTSLMTVCVL
+42 SFALTSLMTVLVL

-67 AFSDYTRANV
+67 AFSEYTRANV
-77 IELAQLTS
+77 VDLAKLTS
-85 QKLADS
+85 EKLADS
-91 YEEQGEWTLEGI
+91 YEQDGEWTVDTLYAI
-103 YSVASSSSIS
+103 AQSSSIS
-113 EDIGLQV
+113 DDIGLQV
-120 LDSDGTIL
+120 LDAKGTIL
-128 YDDTWSLAPAAAD
+128 YDDTWPVASVAAD
-141 VKKDATTDTGSADVS
+141 VKKS
-156 SANTESSNAESSD
+156 EAEP
-169 SSSASVDTGSAEVE
+169 VPDTGSAEE
-183 SADSSSDSTEVGS
+183 GS
-196 TDADASSVDTSS
+196 VVATDQ
-208 TDSTDTSSADADS
+208 
-221 TSSSITST
+221 
-229 DSGSSAGEKT
+229 GSAGQAAATSAEGSATAAEEDEPKIK
-239 TLEFDRHGLVSTA
+239 FDRHGLISTA
-252 PTDQEGAVTEAIL
+252 PTDEEGAITEPIT
-265 TSDGQKVGQVRL
+265 TSDGKVVGKVRL
-277 WVLGSDAL
+277 WVLGSDVL
-285 LTKTDSAFREKTI
+285 LTKTDTAFREKTI
-298 DAMLL
+298 DAMFL
-303 AAIIAVVISLFIGFL
+303 AAAIAVAISVMIGLF

-342 SARTNLRGDDEI
+342 SARTNMRGDDEI

-395 TVEAMQDGVYPTDDE
+395 TVEAMQDGVYPTDNE

-433 RMENHTAPLNLESV
+433 RMENHTAPMNIEAV
-447 DVVELVRGVVNA
+447 DMVELVRGIVNA
-459 QEPLFVQRD
+459 QEPLFHERD
-468 LRLRFADETQGKCPL
+468 LRLRFADETQGKMPFIKV
-483 LELDP
+483 DP
-488 DMITQAV
+488 DMITQCV

-506 PEGGWVVVSVSLDRK
+506 PEGGWVIVTVGLDRK
-521 HVMISV
+521 HLTISV

-569 IIERHHGFIAV
+569 IVERHHGFISV

-594 PREHVQQSVSTTMEH
+594 PREQQQQPSSTTIER

>member
-1 MLPAKLVIGQKH
+1 MLPAHIVTGQKH
-13 KQENEANSR
+13 KSDNEANSR

-32 RPGMSYATRT
+32 RLGLSYGSRMAL
-42 VISFALTSLMTVCVL
+42 SFALTSLMTVLIL

-67 AFSDYTRANV
+67 AFSEYTRANV
-77 IELAQLTS
+77 IDLAKLTS
-85 QKLADS
+85 EKLADS
-91 YEEQGEWTLEGI
+91 YEQDGEWTVDTLYAI
-103 YSVASSSSIS
+103 AQSSSIS
-113 EDIGLQV
+113 DDIGLQV
-120 LDSDGTIL
+120 LDAEGTIL
-128 YDDTWSLAPAAAD
+128 YDDTWPVASVAAD
-141 VKKDATTDTGSADVS
+141 VKKS
-156 SANTESSNAESSD
+156 EAES
-169 SSSASVDTGSAEVE
+169 VPDTGSAEE
-183 SADSSSDSTEVGS
+183 GS
-196 TDADASSVDTSS
+196 VVATDQ
-208 TDSTDTSSADADS
+208 
-221 TSSSITST
+221 
-229 DSGSSAGEKT
+229 GSAGQAAATSAEGSATAAEKD
-239 TLEFDRHGLVSTA
+239 EPKIKFDRHGLISTA
-252 PTDQEGAVTEAIL
+252 PTDEEGAITEPIT
-265 TSDGQKVGQVRL
+265 TSDGKVVGKVRL
-277 WVLGSDAL
+277 WVLGSDVL
-285 LTKTDSAFREKTI
+285 LTKTDTAFREKTI
-298 DAMLL
+298 DAMFL
-303 AAIIAVVISLFIGFL
+303 AAAIAVAISVMIGLF

-342 SARTNLRGDDEI
+342 SARTNMRGDDEI

-395 TVEAMQDGVYPTDDE
+395 TVEAMQDGVYPTDNE

-433 RMENHTAPLNLESV
+433 RMENHTAPMNIEAV
-447 DVVELVRGVVNA
+447 DMVELVRGIVNA
-459 QEPLFVQRD
+459 QEPLFHERD
-468 LRLRFADETQGKCPL
+468 LRLRFADETQGKMPFIKV
-483 LELDP
+483 DP
-488 DMITQAV
+488 DMITQCV

-506 PEGGWVVVSVSLDRK
+506 PEGGWVIVTVGLDRK
-521 HVMISV
+521 HLTISV

-569 IIERHHGFIAV
+569 IVERHHGFISV

-594 PREHVQQSVSTTMEH
+594 PREQQQQPSSTTIER

>member
-1 MLPAKLVIGQKH
+1 MLPAHIVTGQKH
-13 KQENEANSR
+13 KSDNEANSR

-32 RPGMSYATRT
+32 RSGLSYGSRMAL
-42 VISFALTSLMTVCVL
+42 SFALTSLMTVLIL

-67 AFSDYTRANV
+67 AFSEYTRANV
-77 IELAQLTS
+77 VDLAKLTS
-85 QKLADS
+85 EKLADS
-91 YEEQGEWTLEGI
+91 YEQDGEWTVDTLYAI
-103 YSVASSSSIS
+103 AQSSSIS
-113 EDIGLQV
+113 DDIGLQV
-120 LDSDGTIL
+120 LDAEGTIL
-128 YDDTWSLAPAAAD
+128 YDDTWPVASVAAD
-141 VKKDATTDTGSADVS
+141 VKKS
-156 SANTESSNAESSD
+156 EAEP
-169 SSSASVDTGSAEVE
+169 VPDTGSAEE
-183 SADSSSDSTEVGS
+183 GS
-196 TDADASSVDTSS
+196 VVATDQ
-208 TDSTDTSSADADS
+208 
-221 TSSSITST
+221 
-229 DSGSSAGEKT
+229 GSAGQAAATSAEGSVTAAEKD
-239 TLEFDRHGLVSTA
+239 EPKIKFDRHGLISTA
-252 PTDQEGAVTEAIL
+252 PTDEEGAITEPIT
-265 TSDGQKVGQVRL
+265 TSDGKVVGKVRL
-277 WVLGSDAL
+277 WVLGSDVL
-285 LTKTDSAFREKTI
+285 LTKTDTAFREKTI
-298 DAMLL
+298 DAMFL
-303 AAIIAVVISLFIGFL
+303 AAAIAVAISVMIGLF

-342 SARTNLRGDDEI
+342 SARTNMRGDDEI

-395 TVEAMQDGVYPTDDE
+395 TVEAMQDGVYPTDNE

-433 RMENHTAPLNLESV
+433 RMENHTAPMNIEAV
-447 DVVELVRGVVNA
+447 DMVELVRGIVNA
-459 QEPLFVQRD
+459 QEPLFHERD
-468 LRLRFADETQGKCPL
+468 LRLRFADETQGKMPFIKV
-483 LELDP
+483 DP
-488 DMITQAV
+488 DMITQCV

-506 PEGGWVVVSVSLDRK
+506 PEGGWVIVTVGLDRK
-521 HVMISV
+521 HLTISV

-569 IIERHHGFIAV
+569 IVERHHGFISV

-594 PREHVQQSVSTTMEH
+594 PREQQQQPSSTTIER